1 MSGTCC
7 VAGVPMSARKCEST
21 AVNGRT
27 ATDVTRFTIVGD
39 LNPDG
44 SPGPPREGI
53 GTRVLRKRNGRCE
66 TIPGEVIERLLMT
79 ESIVHAQRPPYERC
93 QVTIPP
99 QGPRRSSRRAPRQI
113 LRILLAL
120 CSAGRSN
127 GHFNGQRFVLAR
139 MASAEAAASTLAE
152 QTLRPN

>member
-1 MSGTCC
+1 MVS
-7 VAGVPMSARKCEST
+7 VF
-21 AVNGRT
+21 N
-27 ATDVTRFTIVGD
+27 D
-39 LNPDG
+39 
-44 SPGPPREGI
+44 
-53 GTRVLRKRNGRCE
+53 
-66 TIPGEVIERLLMT
+66 PGEVIERLLMA

-127 GHFNGQRFVLAR
+127 GHFNGQRFVIAR
-139 MASAEAAASTLAE
+139 MASAYARTNALRDRLAG
-152 QTLRPN
+152 LHLIN